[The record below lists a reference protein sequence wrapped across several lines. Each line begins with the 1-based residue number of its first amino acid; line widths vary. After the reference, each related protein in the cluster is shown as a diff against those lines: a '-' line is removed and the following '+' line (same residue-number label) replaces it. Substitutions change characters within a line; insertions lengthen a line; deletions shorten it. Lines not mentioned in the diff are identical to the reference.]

1 VPEVEVEVQE
11 AGEVVQE
18 AGEEAGGVVPEA
30 GEVAGA
36 IRVAAEGAVELKV
49 VAWEA

>member
-1 VPEVEVEVQE
+1 VEVEVQE

-18 AGEEAGGVVPEA
+18 AGEVVQEAGEVVPEA

-36 IRVAAEGAVELKV
+36 IRVAAEVAVELKV